1 MNDFLKTT
9 NELISIPSTG
19 DNLAALEQAIALIER
34 QFAGIQGINMQRFV
48 HNDKPSL
55 LVFGGD
61 RKPDEFDV
69 LLSGHLD
76 VVPGKPPQFK
86 PYIHD
91 GYLYGRGAMDMKT
104 TALGMAHALREVL
117 PAFSGLKQ
125 GSHPKVGGLF
135 TTQEESKGADVKYLT
150 EHGVIAAKFVIV
162 GEAGMPTEV
171 CTEYKGMAH
180 ATIHFMG
187 SRSHE
192 SRPWEGKN
200 AITALGK
207 FLGELEKAYP
217 EPGKPVW
224 RTTATPIKIESTSPS
239 ANQVPDGATVDIS
252 FRQIPG
258 DPNFVNPGRLHS
270 FLKKLLGP
278 TSAKITV
285 YGLER
290 PVKVG
295 HDNPFLEKLASAI
308 ETVHHQPARFIRK
321 HGSCDG
327 HFFPYA
333 VVYGMTGEGLHG
345 DNERLEIASIEPY
358 LQTLRQFL
366 IGLQ

>member
-1 MNDFLKTT
+1 
-9 NELISIPSTG
+9 
-19 DNLAALEQAIALIER
+19 
-34 QFAGIQGINMQRFV
+34 
-48 HNDKPSL
+48 
-55 LVFGGD
+55 
-61 RKPDEFDV
+61 
-69 LLSGHLD
+69 
-76 VVPGKPPQFK
+76 
-86 PYIHD
+86 
-91 GYLYGRGAMDMKT
+91 
-104 TALGMAHALREVL
+104 LREVL
-117 PAFSGLKQ
+117 PTLSDTEHGPRLKI
-125 GSHPKVGGLF
+125 GGLF

-150 EHGVIAAKFVIV
+150 EHGTIAAKFVIV

-180 ATIHFMG
+180 ATIHFTG

-200 AITALGK
+200 AVTALGK

-217 EPGKPVW
+217 EPSKPVW
-224 RTTATPIKIESTSPS
+224 RTTATPIKIESTSLS
-239 ANQVPDGATVDIS
+239 ANQVPDGATVNIS

-258 DPNFVNPGRLHS
+258 DPNFVNSGHLHA
-270 FLKKLLGP
+270 FLTKILGQ

-295 HDNPFLEKLASAI
+295 HNNPFLEKLASAI

-327 HFFPYA
+327 RFFPYA

-366 IGLQ
+366 ISLQQ